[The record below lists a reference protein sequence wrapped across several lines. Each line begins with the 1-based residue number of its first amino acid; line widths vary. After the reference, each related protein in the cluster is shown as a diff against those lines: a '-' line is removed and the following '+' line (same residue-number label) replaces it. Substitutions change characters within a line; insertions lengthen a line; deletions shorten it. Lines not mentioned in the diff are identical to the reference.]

1 MEMPDNFH
9 SKQGEHFFIC
19 NASFVSAE
27 HSSSTDLGCSVDL
40 WEGNFKAPIPLCLL
54 IAIPL
59 IMPLF
64 IILGKLSDKAIEKM
78 KEAKKRDLKAEQ
90 IIHAAGGTLLSHYY
104 TFGRYDFVTI
114 VELPST
120 EVLAK
125 VVVEIAKCGT
135 VSTET
140 MAAILP
146 EQMYAMAKGT

>member
-1 MEMPDNFH
+1 
-9 SKQGEHFFIC
+9 
-19 NASFVSAE
+19 
-27 HSSSTDLGCSVDL
+27 
-40 WEGNFKAPIPLCLL
+40 
-54 IAIPL
+54 
-59 IMPLF
+59 MPLF

-90 IIHAAGGTLLSHYY
+90 IIHAAGGTLSHYY

-120 EVLAK
+120 EVMAK